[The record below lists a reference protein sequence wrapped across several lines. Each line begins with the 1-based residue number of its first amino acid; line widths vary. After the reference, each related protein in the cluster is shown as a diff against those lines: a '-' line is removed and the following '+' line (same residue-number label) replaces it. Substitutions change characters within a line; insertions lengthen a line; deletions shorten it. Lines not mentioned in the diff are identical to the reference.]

1 MQHISIIELVSL
13 YNHYEE
19 SGTINLSDPDSEN
32 KLHQRKKKLRNEI
45 DRRVDNI
52 TFK

>member
-13 YNHYEE
+13 YNHYK
-19 SGTINLSDPDSEN
+19 DPCFHASSVKVEYRDRRL
-32 KLHQRKKKLRNEI
+32 KIKNEI
-45 DRRVDNI
+45 DKRVDNI